1 MGFWRLNWG
10 RIVYFGT
17 LIVAIVVGVEI
28 GGGTGTTITAIAG
41 AVLALTLL
49 AVGGGVGVAA
59 RDSVEQ
65 GSLITRHPREQ
76 EEDEHYPQEDD

>member
-1 MGFWRLNWG
+1 VGFWRLNWG

-17 LIVAIVVGVEI
+17 LILAIVVGVEV
-28 GGGTGTTITAIAG
+28 GGGTGTTITVIAG

-59 RDSVEQ
+59 RDSLDQ
-65 GSLITRHPREQ
+65 GSLITRHPRDP